1 MINSTRDYES
11 DTASEEDE
19 IIDRVDKK
27 TSVIDGHASK
37 SSEMSLEGEATR
49 ENRYLNY
56 P

>member
-1 MINSTRDYES
+1 MINSTRDSGS

-19 IIDRVDKK
+19 IIDRGGKK
-27 TSVIDGHASK
+27 VSVIDGHASK
-37 SSEMSLEGEATR
+37 SSEMSLEGETTR